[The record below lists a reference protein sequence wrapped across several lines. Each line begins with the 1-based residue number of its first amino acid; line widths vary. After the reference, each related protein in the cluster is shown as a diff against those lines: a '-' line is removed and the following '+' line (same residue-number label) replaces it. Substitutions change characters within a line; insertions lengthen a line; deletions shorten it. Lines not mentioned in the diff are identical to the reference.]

1 VEATFT
7 FDEETRQL
15 EVVPSVV
22 GQKVDIDRV
31 PDVVVAAALGNGRA
45 MIPMTDGE
53 QADLTTEGAE
63 AMGPFGEVS
72 SFTTYHPCCANRVK
86 NIQLLADEIGGAIVL
101 PGEEFSINERAGQRT
116 LAEGY
121 VRAGAIINGKVYC
134 CDSSINIGGGT
145 SQFATTF
152 YNAVFFGCYEDV
164 LHQPHS
170 LYFSRYPY
178 VREATLGF
186 PLPDV
191 RFKTDSDSVVYIHT
205 EYTGGSITVTFYGNN
220 GGRTCTSERSGNTIT
235 RVMEHPN
242 GSVTTQNWTWNY
254 RQPRKDVAP
263 TTTKPPTSSTTST
276 TGASTTTEAPTT
288 TVAPTTTEAPTTTS
302 AT

>member
-1 VEATFT
+1 
-7 FDEETRQL
+7 
-15 EVVPSVV
+15 
-22 GQKVDIDRV
+22 
-31 PDVVVAAALGNGRA
+31 
-45 MIPMTDGE
+45 MIPMTDGVE
-53 QADLTTEGAE
+53 AELTTEAAE

-101 PGEEFSINERAGQRT
+101 PGEEFSINERAGKRT
-116 LAEGY
+116 TAGGY

-191 RFKTDSDSVVYIHT
+191 RFKNDSDAVVYIHT
-205 EYTGGSITVTFYGNN
+205 EYTGGSITVSFFGNN

-242 GSVTTQNWTWNY
+242 GSVTTQSWSWNY
-254 RQPRKDVAP
+254 RQPRKDTPPA
-263 TTTKPPTSSTTST
+263 TTDTTSATTST
-276 TGASTTTEAPTT
+276 TSAT
-288 TVAPTTTEAPTTTS
+288 PTTTEAPPPTTETTVTTEAPPATTETTVS
-302 AT
+302 AEG